1 MTAFD
6 PETGEKLED
15 DSNTAHEEV
24 FSRLSVDEA
33 RRIVMLKHGIVLPED
48 DPLFVMVT
56 VFNAVLDKSDAAQKK
71 MLEEIV
77 TKFADD
83 LSARLEPITSEALK
97 GQIHA
102 HLAKM
107 TEAGAAIDRA
117 MQEYKRSQF
126 WYRVL
131 SITTIIAC
139 LVTVI
144 LMTRS

>member
-33 RRIVMLKHGIVLPED
+33 RRIVMLKHGIVLPDD